1 MLMADHQANSP
12 YLGWSVFAAYLN
24 RNAKPQALPILPG
37 RKPKGSRVPHFC
49 CHIIPF
55 SLFSFTFDSVSHLSV
70 CA

>member
-12 YLGWSVFAAYLN
+12 YSGWSVFAAYLN